1 MSDITEAL
9 ILEIDRA
16 IAEGKGAIVDGE
28 ISIAELEKELLE
40 KRVNLTIR
48 NAAVAALIAKRTEL
62 LADQAPPPPAPEPAV
77 APAVAG
83 NVYFFAGNAHEKRS
97 PRMPEG
103 RTVERKPPQMPAGRV
118 VVNHAPSIKRDAS
131 ECALMLFEAEP
142 GPHTVERI
150 AAEVY
155 GDASP
160 RNIKRAQMRIHALK
174 REGRATFTPPLLA
187 STLVH
192 KVP

>member
-1 MSDITEAL
+1 MNDRKRL
-9 ILEIDRA
+9 IQVLEVTIKD
-16 IAEGKGAIVDGE
+16 GKSLIVDYE
-28 ISIAELEKELLE
+28 KSIAEMEYRLQETKARLVITQTAQVALVEKLHELTKHSHPE
-40 KRVNLTIR
+40 
-48 NAAVAALIAKRTEL
+48 ALA
-62 LADQAPPPPAPEPAV
+62 
-77 APAVAG
+77 
-83 NVYFFAGNAHEKRS
+83 
-97 PRMPEG
+97 
-103 RTVERKPPQMPAGRV
+103 VERKPPQMPEGRV
-118 VVNHAPSIKRDAS
+118 VVNHAISIKRDAS

>member
-48 NAAVAALIAKRTEL
+48 NGAVAALIAKRTEL
-62 LADQAPPPPAPEPAV
+62 LADQAPPPPAPEPV
-77 APAVAG
+77 GAPAD
-83 NVYFFAGNAHEKRS
+83 AGNAHEKRALK
-97 PRMPEG
+97 MPE
-103 RTVERKPPQMPAGRV
+103 GRV

-142 GPHTVERI
+142 GPHTVELI

>member
-48 NAAVAALIAKRTEL
+48 NGAVAALIAKRTEL

-103 RTVERKPPQMPAGRV
+103 RAVENPAVDIQQDAAERILNVFDQPDSATCYSVAYLTEEVYGGVTPHNLKKCCMRLYDLQRRGKVVFNRPISAATTVERTCG
-118 VVNHAPSIKRDAS
+118 
-131 ECALMLFEAEP
+131 
-142 GPHTVERI
+142 
-150 AAEVY
+150 
-155 GDASP
+155 
-160 RNIKRAQMRIHALK
+160 
-174 REGRATFTPPLLA
+174 
-187 STLVH
+187 
-192 KVP
+192 

>member
-16 IAEGKGAIVDGE
+16 IAEGRGAIVDGE

-40 KRVNLTIR
+40 KWVQLSIGQTVI
-48 NAAVAALIAKRTEL
+48 AALIAKRTEL
-62 LADQAPPPPAPEPAV
+62 LADQATTPPAPEPAV
-77 APAVAG
+77 APAS
-83 NVYFFAGNAHEKRS
+83 AGNAHEARS
-97 PRMPEG
+97 PKMPE
-103 RTVERKPPQMPAGRV
+103 GRV

-131 ECALMLFEAEP
+131 ECILMLFEAEP
-142 GPHTVERI
+142 GPHAVSRI

-174 REGRATFTPPLLA
+174 REGRATFTPPLRA

>member
-1 MSDITEAL
+1 MSDINQMLLKEISSAVDESRENCADL
-9 ILEIDRA
+9 MLEI
-16 IAEGKGAIVDGE
+16 E
-28 ISIAELEKELLE
+28 ELESAILH
-40 KRVNLTIR
+40 KRVALEITKT
-48 NAAVAALIAKRTEL
+48 VLAALVAQRTEL
-62 LADQAPPPPAPEPAV
+62 LADQAPSPPTPEPTV
-77 APAVAG
+77 DLPVAG
-83 NVYFFAGNAHEKRS
+83 NSHESRS
-97 PRMPEG
+97 PKMPE
-103 RTVERKPPQMPAGRV
+103 GRV

-131 ECALMLFEAEP
+131 ECILMLFEAEP
-142 GPHTVERI
+142 GSHTVERI

-174 REGRATFTPPLLA
+174 REGRVTFTPPLLA

>member
-1 MSDITEAL
+1 MSDINEAI

-40 KRVNLTIR
+40 KRVQLSIGQTVI
-48 NAAVAALIAKRTEL
+48 AALIAKRTEL
-62 LADQAPPPPAPEPAV
+62 LADSAPPPPASEPV
-77 APAVAG
+77 GAPAVAG
-83 NVYFFAGNAHEKRS
+83 NVYFFAGNAHEKRA
-97 PRMPEG
+97 PKMPE
-103 RTVERKPPQMPAGRV
+103 GRV

-131 ECALMLFEAEP
+131 ECILMLFEAEP
-142 GPHTVERI
+142 GPHTVDRI

-155 GDASP
+155 GDDSP

-174 REGRATFTPPLLA
+174 REGLVDFTPPLLA

-192 KVP
+192 RKVP